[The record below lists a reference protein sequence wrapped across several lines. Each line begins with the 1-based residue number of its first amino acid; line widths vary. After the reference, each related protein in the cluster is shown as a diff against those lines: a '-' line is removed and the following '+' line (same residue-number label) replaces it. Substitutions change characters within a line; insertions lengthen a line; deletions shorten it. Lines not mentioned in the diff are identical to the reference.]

1 MSSDISKERREYLK
15 RLSTDKRKTYAVRI
29 AILVLFIAFWEI
41 AASLEW
47 IDPFIMS
54 QPSRIVNTIVNL
66 SQNGELFMHLGVST
80 VETVIG
86 FVSGTI
92 LGTVIAILLWWSK
105 FFSKALEPYLVILN
119 ALPKIALGP
128 VFIVWVGAGMGA
140 IIIMTIAISLIV
152 TILEVLN
159 GFLSTDPEKIKL
171 LQTLGA
177 NKFQILVK
185 LVLPSNIGTVVNS
198 LKVNVGLSW
207 VGVIAGEFLVSRS
220 GLGYLIVY
228 GSQVFQMDLVMASVI
243 LLAAAAT
250 VMYQLVI
257 MLEKKLNKI
266 ERSNI

>member
-105 FFSKALEPYLVILN
+105 FFQRL
-119 ALPKIALGP
+119 
-128 VFIVWVGAGMGA
+128 
-140 IIIMTIAISLIV
+140 
-152 TILEVLN
+152 
-159 GFLSTDPEKIKL
+159 LSP
-171 LQTLGA
+171 
-177 NKFQILVK
+177 
-185 LVLPSNIGTVVNS
+185 
-198 LKVNVGLSW
+198 
-207 VGVIAGEFLVSRS
+207 
-220 GLGYLIVY
+220 
-228 GSQVFQMDLVMASVI
+228 I
-243 LLAAAAT
+243 LL
-250 VMYQLVI
+250 Y
-257 MLEKKLNKI
+257 
-266 ERSNI
+266 